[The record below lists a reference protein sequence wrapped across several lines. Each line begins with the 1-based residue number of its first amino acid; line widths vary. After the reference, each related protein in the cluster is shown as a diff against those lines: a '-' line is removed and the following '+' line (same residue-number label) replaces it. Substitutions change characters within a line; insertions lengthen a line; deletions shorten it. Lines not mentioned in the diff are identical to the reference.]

1 MSSNFAIR
9 TEDLSKCY
17 ALYQKPIDRL
27 KQVVV
32 PRLRGTLGLSSK
44 PYFREFWALRNCSL
58 EIKRG
63 ETVGIIGGNGS
74 GKSTLLQLICG
85 TLTPTRGVVET
96 RGRVAAL
103 LELGAGFHPE
113 FTGRENVYMNASI
126 LGLSRAEIDAK
137 YDEIVAFADI
147 GDFIDQPV
155 KTYSS
160 GMFVRLAFAVIVHVD
175 AEILVIDEA
184 LAVGDAFFAQKCM
197 RFLDNFKVHGTI
209 VLVTHDS
216 GTIVS
221 LCDRA
226 IWLDHGEVQSIG
238 PAKHVC
244 EEYLAKRYGASHSTI
259 PSQVEE
265 VPLPNS
271 GKCSLSKHDARID
284 FINHSNLR
292 NDIEVLDLSSER
304 HGFGNGGATITEAK
318 LTDLEG
324 RPLSWV
330 VGGEMVRLEITA
342 QVIVN
347 CTNIIVGFHFKD
359 RLGQVLFSQNS
370 FLASC
375 LNPVSANPN
384 ETIKGVFTFRLPIL
398 PRGSYSVDVA
408 IADGP
413 SPESVVQLQWVH
425 DVFSL
430 ESRTSSIV
438 SGLVG
443 LVFDSIELS
452 SQGASASKAAAA

>member
-1 MSSNFAIR
+1 
-9 TEDLSKCY
+9 
-17 ALYQKPIDRL
+17 
-27 KQVVV
+27 
-32 PRLRGTLGLSSK
+32 
-44 PYFREFWALRNCSL
+44 
-58 EIKRG
+58 
-63 ETVGIIGGNGS
+63 
-74 GKSTLLQLICG
+74 
-85 TLTPTRGVVET
+85 
-96 RGRVAAL
+96 
-103 LELGAGFHPE
+103 
-113 FTGRENVYMNASI
+113 
-126 LGLSRAEIDAK
+126 
-137 YDEIVAFADI
+137 
-147 GDFIDQPV
+147 
-155 KTYSS
+155 
-160 GMFVRLAFAVIVHVD
+160 
-175 AEILVIDEA
+175 
-184 LAVGDAFFAQKCM
+184 
-197 RFLDNFKVHGTI
+197 
-209 VLVTHDS
+209 
-216 GTIVS
+216 
-221 LCDRA
+221 
-226 IWLDHGEVQSIG
+226 LDHGEVQSIG